1 MSVSFPVVFVPGLD
15 SHCAFGVVKREGEFL
30 DGAAA
35 LGDYA
40 PVTTSDALTSVPKLS
55 VRHVTKTFL
64 SPDAGQ
70 EMIALEDV
78 SLEAGPHEFICLL
91 GPSGCGKTT
100 LLNLIAGF
108 LDPTEGEVRVDGQA
122 ITGAGSDRGV
132 VFQDYALFPWL
143 TVHQNVQ
150 FGPRV
155 LGNGQGAREQVA
167 DRYLAMVGLTPC
179 RNRYPH
185 QLSGGM
191 KQRVAIARAL
201 ANRPSILL
209 LDEPFGALDAMT
221 RETMQD
227 ELLALTTQEPKLVVF
242 VTHSVLGGGLL
253 ADRIIVM
260 SAHPGRILADIP
272 VPLAH
277 PRDRTASDVTEY
289 VREIRNLLAPQLR
302 EDVRRST
309 AP

>member
-1 MSVSFPVVFVPGLD
+1 MTIEERDHEGALVATSPGLPPP
-15 SHCAFGVVKREGEFL
+15 STS
-30 DGAAA
+30 
-35 LGDYA
+35 A
-40 PVTTSDALTSVPKLS
+40 PLRPSPKLS
-55 VRHVTKTFL
+55 VWRVTKTFV
-64 SPDAGQ
+64 SPDGAQ
-70 EMIALEDV
+70 EMVALEDV
-78 SLEAGPHEFICLL
+78 SLEAGAHSFICLL

-108 LDPTEGEVRVDGQA
+108 LQPTEGDLRVDGEPIA
-122 ITGAGSDRGV
+122 SPNSDRGV

-143 TVHQNVQ
+143 TVQQNVQ

-155 LGNGQGAREQVA
+155 LGRSKAERAAIAE
-167 DRYLAMVGLTPC
+167 RYLAMVGLTEF

-201 ANRPSILL
+201 ANHPSILL

-227 ELLALTTQEPKLVVF
+227 ELLALTAQEPKLVVF
-242 VTHSVLGGGLL
+242 VTHSVLEAVFL

-260 SAHPGRILADIP
+260 SARPGRILADIA

-277 PRDRTASDVTEY
+277 PRDRTAPDVTEY
-289 VREIRNLLAPQLR
+289 VREIRVLLAPQLR
-302 EDVRRST
+302 EEKR
-309 AP
+309 P

>member
-1 MSVSFPVVFVPGLD
+1 MPSPFLVGVPSFA
-15 SHCAFGVVKREGEFL
+15 SHCASRVAKREAEFL
-30 DGAAA
+30 DGVTVV
-35 LGDYA
+35 GDYA
-40 PVTTSDALTSVPKLS
+40 LVTTSGARTSTPKLV
-55 VRHVTKTFL
+55 VRHVVKTFV

-70 EMIALEDV
+70 EMVALDDV

-108 LDPTEGEVRVDGQA
+108 LDPTEGELYVDDRVIA
-122 ITGAGSDRGV
+122 GASSDRGV

-155 LGNGQGAREQVA
+155 LGSGKGEREQIA
-167 DRYLAMVGLTPC
+167 DRYLAMVGLTQW

-227 ELLALTTQEPKLVVF
+227 ELLALTMQEPKLVIF
-242 VTHSVLGGGLL
+242 VTHSVLEAVFL

-260 SAHPGRILADIP
+260 SAHPGRIMTDIP

-277 PRDRTASDVTEY
+277 PRDRTAPDVTEY

-302 EDVRRST
+302 EDVRESA

>member
-1 MSVSFPVVFVPGLD
+1 MPSPTNSQTPP
-15 SHCAFGVVKREGEFL
+15 
-30 DGAAA
+30 
-35 LGDYA
+35 
-40 PVTTSDALTSVPKLS
+40 PKLR
-55 VRHVTKTFL
+55 VRHVTKTFV

-70 EMIALEDV
+70 EMVALDDV

-108 LDPTEGEVRVDGQA
+108 LDPTEGDVRVDGQV

-155 LGNGQGAREQVA
+155 LGVTKLEREKVA
-167 DRYLAMVGLTPC
+167 DRYLAMVGLTQF

-227 ELLALTTQEPKLVVF
+227 ELLTLTAQEPKLLVF
-242 VTHSVLGGGLL
+242 VTHSVLEAVFL

-272 VPLAH
+272 IPLAH
-277 PRDRTASDVTEY
+277 PRDRTAPDVTEY
-289 VREIRNLLAPQLR
+289 VRDIRNLLAPQLR
-302 EDVRRST
+302 ENV
-309 AP
+309 PN

>member
-1 MSVSFPVVFVPGLD
+1 M
-15 SHCAFGVVKREGEFL
+15 KREAEFL
-30 DGAAA
+30 DGTAVV
-35 LGDYA
+35 GDYA
-40 PVTTSDALTSVPKLS
+40 PVTTSDGRTSTRKLV
-55 VRHVTKTFL
+55 VRHVVKTFV

-70 EMIALEDV
+70 EMIALEGV

-108 LDPTEGEVRVDGQA
+108 LDPTEGELYVDGHVIA
-122 ITGAGSDRGV
+122 GANSDRGV

-155 LGNGQGAREQVA
+155 LGMGRGEREQIA
-167 DRYLAMVGLTPC
+167 DRYLAMVGLTQW

-227 ELLALTTQEPKLVVF
+227 ELLALTMQEPKLVIF
-242 VTHSVLGGGLL
+242 VTHSVLEAVFL

-260 SAHPGRILADIP
+260 SAHPGRIMTDIP

-277 PRDRTASDVTEY
+277 PRDRTAPDVTEY

-302 EDVRRST
+302 EDVRRSAT
-309 AP
+309 P

>member
-1 MSVSFPVVFVPGLD
+1 M
-15 SHCAFGVVKREGEFL
+15 KREAGFL
-30 DGAAA
+30 DGATVVR
-35 LGDYA
+35 DYA
-40 PVTTSDALTSVPKLS
+40 LVATSDARTSTPKLV
-55 VRHVTKTFL
+55 VRHVVRTFV

-70 EMIALEDV
+70 EMVALDDV

-108 LDPTEGEVRVDGQA
+108 LDPTEGELSVDGDVIA
-122 ITGAGSDRGV
+122 GASSDRGV

-155 LGNGQGAREQVA
+155 LGMSKGEREQVA
-167 DRYLAMVGLTPC
+167 DRYLAMVGLTRW

-227 ELLALTTQEPKLVVF
+227 ELLALTMQEPKLVIF
-242 VTHSVLGGGLL
+242 VTHSVLEAVFL

-260 SAHPGRILADIP
+260 SAHPGRIMTDIP

-277 PRDRTASDVTEY
+277 PRDRTAPDVTEY

-302 EDVRRST
+302 EDVRQS
-309 AP
+309 AVP

>member
-1 MSVSFPVVFVPGLD
+1 M
-15 SHCAFGVVKREGEFL
+15 
-30 DGAAA
+30 
-35 LGDYA
+35 
-40 PVTTSDALTSVPKLS
+40 TTSDGRTSTKKLV
-55 VRHVTKTFL
+55 VRHVVKTFV

-70 EMIALEDV
+70 AMVALDDV

-108 LDPTEGEVRVDGQA
+108 LDPTEGELYVDGRVIA
-122 ITGAGSDRGV
+122 GASSDRGV

-155 LGNGQGAREQVA
+155 LGMSKGEREQIA
-167 DRYLAMVGLTPC
+167 DRYLAMVGLTQW
-179 RNRYPH
+179 RSRYPH

-227 ELLALTTQEPKLVVF
+227 ELLALTMQEPKLVIF
-242 VTHSVLGGGLL
+242 VTHSVLEAVFL
-253 ADRIIVM
+253 ADRIVVM
-260 SAHPGRILADIP
+260 SAHPGRIMKDIP

-277 PRDRTASDVTEY
+277 PRDRTAPDVTEY
-289 VREIRNLLAPQLR
+289 VREIRNLLAPQMR
-302 EDVRRST
+302 EDVRQS
-309 AP
+309 ASP

>member
-1 MSVSFPVVFVPGLD
+1 MGFRIAKNGSSPP
-15 SHCAFGVVKREGEFL
+15 
-30 DGAAA
+30 
-35 LGDYA
+35 
-40 PVTTSDALTSVPKLS
+40 VPKLGL
-55 VRHVTKTFL
+55 RHVTKTFV
-64 SPDAGQ
+64 SPERDHELVAV
-70 EMIALEDV
+70 EDV
-78 SLEAGPHEFICLL
+78 SLEAGPNEFICLL

-108 LDPTEGEVRVDGQA
+108 LEPTEGELSVDGQP
-122 ITGAGSDRGV
+122 ITGAHSDRGV

-143 TVHQNVQ
+143 TVQQNVQ

-155 LGNGQGAREQVA
+155 LGLSRADRELVA
-167 DRYLAMVGLTPC
+167 DKYLAMVGLTEFS
-179 RNRYPH
+179 RRYPH

-201 ANRPSILL
+201 ANHPSILL

-227 ELLALTTQEPKLVVF
+227 ELLALTAQEPKLVVF
-242 VTHSVLGGGLL
+242 VTHSVLEAVFL

-260 SAHPGRILADIP
+260 SVRPGRVLADIS
-272 VPLAH
+272 VPLPH
-277 PRDRTASDVTEY
+277 PRDRTAADVTEY

-302 EDVRRST
+302 EEARR
-309 AP
+309 